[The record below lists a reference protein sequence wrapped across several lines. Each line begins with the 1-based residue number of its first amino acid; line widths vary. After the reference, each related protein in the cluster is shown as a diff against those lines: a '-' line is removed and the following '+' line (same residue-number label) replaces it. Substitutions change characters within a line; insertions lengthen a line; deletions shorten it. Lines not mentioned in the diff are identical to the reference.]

1 MKYDKQVSELTSDF
15 HKRMAILLPVYN
27 EAPSIRTLLAAIS
40 NYGIKTLVVD
50 DGSTDGSTAILK
62 QLKMDAI
69 YFEKNRGKGYALR
82 KGFKRLLKEGYEWI
96 LIMDADGQ
104 HLPEEIEKFVDKAMR
119 TDCDLIG
126 GNRLDNPE
134 GMPPIRILANKF
146 MSWLVGKIAGAEVK
160 DCQCGYKLLSA
171 NFLRRA
177 KLSADHFE
185 IEDDLLM
192 EAIRLKCKVDY
203 VSIKTVYKNE
213 ISHINPIL
221 DTIRFFS
228 YLLKAKR
235 F

>member
-1 MKYDKQVSELTSDF
+1 LSNTFYKK
-15 HKRMAILLPVYN
+15 MAILLPVYN
-27 EAPSIRTLLAAIS
+27 EAPSIKALLTDIS

-50 DGSTDGSTAILK
+50 DGSVDGSTTILK
-62 QLKMDAI
+62 EIGTDAI

-82 KGFKRLLKEGYEWI
+82 KGFKRLLSEGYDWI

-104 HLPEEIEKFVDKAMR
+104 HLPEEIDKFVNKAMS
-119 TDCDLIG
+119 TDCDLIS

-146 MSWLVGKIAGAEVK
+146 MSWLVGKIAGVEVK
-160 DCQCGYKLLSA
+160 DCQCGYKFLSA
-171 NFLRRA
+171 NFLRQA

-192 EAIRLKCKVDY
+192 EAIRLKCKIGY
-203 VSIKTVYKNE
+203 VSIKTVYKDE
-213 ISHINPIL
+213 VSHINPIL

-228 YLLKAKR
+228 YLFKSKR
-235 F
+235 S